1 MRVRAYWCAC
11 VRACVCVFMCVE
23 CVCLV
28 YNNKHSR
35 NGILL
40 YNFLTISF
48 FFSVSVTINPEVY
61 QVSGYYIIHW
71 SWKYDTMHVFF
82 KSYNQDSFAL
92 RINRKNID
100 SKTYIVRNCVVKD
113 VQLSS
118 AIQIV
123 LFKPTDLYYN
133 TWL

>member
-1 MRVRAYWCAC
+1 
-11 VRACVCVFMCVE
+11 
-23 CVCLV
+23 
-28 YNNKHSR
+28 
-35 NGILL
+35 
-40 YNFLTISF
+40 
-48 FFSVSVTINPEVY
+48 
-61 QVSGYYIIHW
+61 
-71 SWKYDTMHVFF
+71 MHVFF